1 MGSVRRRVAVT
12 VALGLVIVLT
22 GAAPASAALP
32 DTTAIADATGTGLHN
47 SYEPERHD
55 FLVDALD
62 AVTAGGDGGPHI
74 IEIDVWTNARG
85 WRVHHDFSLSGRN
98 DNNCERATTPA
109 ELRTTARN
117 QDLGS
122 CLDNLRAWHELRP
135 GHGLIVVKL
144 ELKSGF
150 AASSGYGPA
159 QLDRLIRD
167 RLGDALLYRPADV
180 VDAAPDLA
188 AGARAGG
195 WDALAATRG
204 RFLFLVQTGTFEAG
218 NPLDTLHTDVEYAAH
233 LRADPAAAMLFPVT
247 RREGASGD
255 PRDPYPAD
263 LRPWFVV
270 VDTDAVG
277 LAGLPQATRDLYR
290 SERLFVVATDAHA
303 VAPALDREAPAPE
316 AARERV
322 ALLACLQA
330 SVVSADW
337 TIAGWHDNVARG
349 AC

>member
-1 MGSVRRRVAVT
+1 MRNRWRTAAVTAAMAVAV
-12 VALGLVIVLT
+12 ALPAT
-22 GAAPASAALP
+22 APAAAAVP
-32 DTTAIADATGTGLHN
+32 DTTGLAEATGTGLHN
-47 SYEPERHD
+47 SYEPERHA
-55 FLVDALD
+55 FLVDALE
-62 AVTAGGDGGPHI
+62 AVTAGGDGGPHL
-74 IEIDVWTNARG
+74 IEIDVWTNARR

-98 DNNCERATTPA
+98 DNNCERATAPA

-122 CLDNLRAWHELRP
+122 CLDNLRAWHELDP

-150 AASSGYGPA
+150 ATSSGYGPA

-180 VDAAPDLA
+180 LDGAADLA

-195 WDALAATRG
+195 WGALAAARG

-218 NPLDTLHTDVEYAAH
+218 NPFDDLHTDVEYAAH
-233 LRADPAAAMLFPVT
+233 LRANPAAAVLFPVA
-247 RREGASGD
+247 RREDATGD
-255 PRDPYPAD
+255 PRERYSPD
-263 LRPWFVV
+263 LRPWFAA
-270 VDTDAVG
+270 VDTDAAG
-277 LAGLPQATRDLYR
+277 LAALPSATRDRYR
-290 SERLFVVATDAHA
+290 SEQLLVVATDAHA
-303 VAPALDREAPAPE
+303 VAPALDRVAPSPE

-330 SVVSADW
+330 SVASADW
-337 TIAGWHDNVARG
+337 TITGWHDNVPRG